1 MEYMN
6 RAERRRAKRQG
17 EKVSKPPVYN
27 YTPGTLR
34 NQFDYEAKAD
44 VREKLKKVR
53 EEATAD
59 AINTAMMLL
68 LTLPCNVL
76 IDKYWKDEPEK
87 VQEFLDTVLDQYTRW
102 QNGELDINTPFLKG
116 DVSRAMGVDR
126 VPYDNYPIMAHE
138 GEKLLTK
145 NEANQYERSTRGV
158 RMVSRA
164 MGTGEIRE
172 DGTPILAHEG
182 EKLLTKQETKQTKE
196 NRPLEIRFENVTFTE
211 TADVDVIMEEMVRKL
226 RKVQETMV

>member
-1 MEYMN
+1 M
-6 RAERRRAKRQG
+6 
-17 EKVSKPPVYN
+17 
-27 YTPGTLR
+27 
-34 NQFDYEAKAD
+34 D
-44 VREKLKKVR
+44 
-53 EEATAD
+53 
-59 AINTAMMLL
+59 
-68 LTLPCNVL
+68 
-76 IDKYWKDEPEK
+76 
-87 VQEFLDTVLDQYTRW
+87 
-102 QNGELDINTPFLKG
+102 
-116 DVSRAMGVDR
+116 
-126 VPYDNYPIMAHE
+126 DNYPIMAHE

-172 DGTPILAHEG
+172 DGTPIMAHEG

-211 TADVDVIMEEMVRKL
+211 TADVDEIVKEMVRKL

>member
-1 MEYMN
+1 M
-6 RAERRRAKRQG
+6 
-17 EKVSKPPVYN
+17 P
-27 YTPGTLR
+27 
-34 NQFDYEAKAD
+34 
-44 VREKLKKVR
+44 
-53 EEATAD
+53 
-59 AINTAMMLL
+59 
-68 LTLPCNVL
+68 
-76 IDKYWKDEPEK
+76 
-87 VQEFLDTVLDQYTRW
+87 
-102 QNGELDINTPFLKG
+102 KG
-116 DVSRAMGVDR
+116 AGGASRAMGVDR

-172 DGTPILAHEG
+172 DGTPIMAHEG

-211 TADVDVIMEEMVRKL
+211 TADVDEIMEEMVRKL
-226 RKVQETMV
+226 RKVQETMA

>member
-1 MEYMN
+1 MIQLN
-6 RAERRRAKRQG
+6 FLNAVAE
-17 EKVSKPPVYN
+17 
-27 YTPGTLR
+27 
-34 NQFDYEAKAD
+34 DYGNGLIVNGKD
-44 VREKLKKVR
+44 
-53 EEATAD
+53 
-59 AINTAMMLL
+59 
-68 LTLPCNVL
+68 LTSIISAAL
-76 IDKYWKDEPEK
+76 
-87 VQEFLDTVLDQYTRW
+87 
-102 QNGELDINTPFLKG
+102 G
-116 DVSRAMGVDR
+116 MGVDR

-172 DGTPILAHEG
+172 DGTPIMAHEG

-196 NRPLEIRFENVTFTE
+196 NKPLEIRFENVTFTE
-211 TADVDVIMEEMVRKL
+211 TADVDEIVKEMVRKL

>member
-1 MEYMN
+1 MN
-6 RAERRRAKRQG
+6 LSAA
-17 EKVSKPPVYN
+17 SAAASMP
-27 YTPGTLR
+27 
-34 NQFDYEAKAD
+34 
-44 VREKLKKVR
+44 
-53 EEATAD
+53 
-59 AINTAMMLL
+59 
-68 LTLPCNVL
+68 
-76 IDKYWKDEPEK
+76 
-87 VQEFLDTVLDQYTRW
+87 
-102 QNGELDINTPFLKG
+102 KG
-116 DVSRAMGVDR
+116 VGGASRAMGVDR

-196 NRPLEIRFENVTFTE
+196 NNDIVVNINDPVINNP
-211 TADVDVIMEEMVRKL
+211 ADMDTLIEEFVRKL
-226 RKVQETMV
+226 RKVQMTMA